1 MTAFEPWISGVG
13 SDRSTYCVTTAS
25 QTHTKVW
32 FANFAENSDEELIVE
47 TATAEFSTCKIRIP
61 RLKPEHIADWKC
73 RISHKSCSKFQEAYI
88 TLSRTGRSSSPVRLP
103 VHLAPVLYTVYL
115 TPFIEVG
122 NFSIQGHVD
131 IDVKVLEEGSNNITL
146 HVDTIDIFES
156 LVRVTG
162 GDGADGQ
169 LEIAGFGYDESR
181 QFFIVYLVEDL
192 SAGEKVTLSIDF
204 TSELGSDIIGFYRS
218 SYFDEEKKAE
228 EYLATT
234 QFEATGA
241 RKAMPCFDE
250 PALKS
255 VFKVNLGRPKD
266 MNSISNMPHKLVGLP
281 MKDNDVYVWDSYQ
294 DTPIMPTYLL
304 AFVISRYEARQGQSS
319 SNGVDFKFW
328 ARRSVQDQTAF
339 ATEIAPKILDFY
351 EKVFNIRFPMPKVD
365 MAAIQK
371 FSARGMENWGLIIYK
386 ESSILYNPDKSSL
399 ADKETI
405 VHITAHEL
413 AHQWFGNLVTMDW
426 WTE

>member
-13 SDRSTYCVTTAS
+13 SDR
-25 QTHTKVW
+25 
-32 FANFAENSDEELIVE
+32 
-47 TATAEFSTCKIRIP
+47 
-61 RLKPEHIADWKC
+61 LKPEHLADWKC

-131 IDVKVLEEGSNNITL
+131 IDVKVLEEGSNFTL